1 MKPLI
6 QPREIMSAMADG
18 QLSDEDFAAALVLCK
33 HEESLPAIW
42 NTYHLI
48 GEILRSP
55 DVVVVVA
62 SELAFIDRL
71 NQRLKKAPSIFT
83 APSIQSAGSDLV
95 MPLIT
100 TSAIKI
106 TNCREPASN
115 DVNFRWKVVAGFA
128 SLTAFIAIAWSAT
141 GLLDS
146 ALTSQLAQ
154 NARPQQVLVASPAGP
169 IVRDSRL
176 EELLAAHRQF
186 GALSALQAPSG
197 FLRNAT
203 FETFQSPER

>member
-33 HEESLPAIW
+33 NEESLSAIW

-55 DVVVVVA
+55 DVVVVA
-62 SELAFIDRL
+62 SELTFIDRL
-71 NQRLKKAPSIFT
+71 NQRLKKEPPIFT

-100 TSAIKI
+100 TSATKI
-106 TNCREPASN
+106 INYRGSASN
-115 DVNFRWKVVAGFA
+115 DINFRWKVVASFA
-128 SLTAFIAIAWSAT
+128 SLTAVIAIAWSAT

>member
-55 DVVVVVA
+55 DVVVVA
-62 SELAFIDRL
+62 SELTFIDRL
-71 NQRLKKAPSIFT
+71 NQRLKKESPIFT
-83 APSIQSAGSDLV
+83 APSIQSASSDLV
-95 MPLIT
+95 TPLIT
-100 TSAIKI
+100 TSATKT
-106 TNCREPASN
+106 TNHREPASN
-115 DVNFRWKVVAGFA
+115 DVNFRWKVMAGFA
-128 SLTAFIAIAWSAT
+128 SLTAVIAMAWSAT

-154 NARPQQVLVASPAGP
+154 NSRPQQVLIASPAGP

>member
-33 HEESLPAIW
+33 HEESLPATW

-55 DVVVVVA
+55 DVVVVA

-71 NQRLKKAPSIFT
+71 NQRLKKEPPIFT
-83 APSIQSAGSDLV
+83 APSIQSVGSDLIT
-95 MPLIT
+95 PLIT
-100 TSAIKI
+100 APTTKI
-106 TNCREPASN
+106 INHREPASN
-115 DVNFRWKVVAGFA
+115 DVDFRWKVVAGFA
-128 SLTAFIAIAWSAT
+128 SLTAVIAIAWSAT

-146 ALTSQLAQ
+146 ALTPQLAQ
-154 NARPQQVLVASPAGP
+154 SARPQQVLVASPEGP

-186 GALSALQAPSG
+186 GALSALQVPSG

>member
-55 DVVVVVA
+55 DVVVVA
-62 SELAFIDRL
+62 SELTFIDRL
-71 NQRLKKAPSIFT
+71 NQRLKKESPIFT
-83 APSIQSAGSDLV
+83 APSIQSASSDLV
-95 MPLIT
+95 TPLIT
-100 TSAIKI
+100 TSATKI
-106 TNCREPASN
+106 TNHREPASN
-115 DVNFRWKVVAGFA
+115 DVNFRWKVMAGFA
-128 SLTAFIAIAWSAT
+128 SLTAVIAMAWSAT

-154 NARPQQVLVASPAGP
+154 NSRPQQVLIASPAGP

>member
-1 MKPLI
+1 MKTLI

-18 QLSDEDFAAALVLCK
+18 QLNAEDFAAALVLCK
-33 HEESLPAIW
+33 HEESLTETW

-55 DVVVVVA
+55 DVVMAA

-71 NQRLKKAPSIFT
+71 NQRLKKEPSIFT
-83 APSIQSAGSDLV
+83 APSIPSVDSNLV
-95 MPLIT
+95 TPLIT
-100 TSAIKI
+100 NSATKI
-106 TNCREPASN
+106 TNHREPASN

-128 SLTAFIAIAWSAT
+128 SLTALIAIAWSAT

-146 ALTSQLAQ
+146 ALTPQLAQ
-154 NARPQQVLVASPAGP
+154 NARPQQVLVASPEGP

>member
-33 HEESLPAIW
+33 HEESLPTTW

-55 DVVVVVA
+55 DVVVVA

-71 NQRLKKAPSIFT
+71 NQRLKKEPPIFT
-83 APSIQSAGSDLV
+83 APSIQSVGVDLV
-95 MPLIT
+95 TPLTT
-100 TSAIKI
+100 TSATKI
-106 TNCREPASN
+106 INHREPASN
-115 DVNFRWKVVAGFA
+115 EVNFRWRVVAGFA
-128 SLTAFIAIAWSAT
+128 SLTAVIAIAWSAT

-146 ALTSQLAQ
+146 ALTPQLAQ
-154 NARPQQVLVASPAGP
+154 NAGPQQVLVASPSGP